1 MQKIECDI
9 LIIGGGPAGG
19 VSAVSARTSYP
30 QKKIVVIRDLEVQ
43 LVPCAIP
50 YIFGETLGCS
60 DKNVASCAMAEKMN
74 IDTFVDKVQRVDI
87 EKKVAYSPNYEISFE
102 KLIFATGSTPFVH
115 DSLQHSLALEG
126 VFSVPKNKTLIDK
139 MKNYSQNVEDIV
151 IVGTGFIGIELAM
164 EFAES
169 GKRVSVVGGATSI
182 LKNAFDAEVA
192 QEAQEILKANK
203 IEFIGGDRV
212 TSIVDKNGDGIVNGV
227 ALKSGKVV
235 DAQMVVLA
243 TGYKPNTTLA
253 EESGISLGHYG
264 GIWVDEYMRTQNH
277 DIFAVG
283 DCSARRDF
291 ITKEPSKV
299 MLASTSSAEGRVA
312 GTSLYGIQYLK
323 GFSGTIA
330 IFSTMLGD
338 VAFSSAG
345 LTQEQAQAAGIDV
358 VVGSF
363 SGLNRHPQTIPDAQ
377 RQFVKLIA
385 MKNGGQIIGGQII
398 GGKETGEMINIIG
411 TMIESKF
418 DVYQVMSMQV
428 ATQPMLTAAPTSY
441 PITMAAINIVGELH
455 SN

>member
-283 DCSARRDF
+283 DCSSRRDF